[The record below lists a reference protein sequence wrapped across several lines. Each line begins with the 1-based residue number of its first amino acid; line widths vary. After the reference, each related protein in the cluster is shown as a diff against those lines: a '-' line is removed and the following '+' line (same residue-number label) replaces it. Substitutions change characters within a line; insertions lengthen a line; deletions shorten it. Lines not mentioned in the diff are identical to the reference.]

1 MACRQF
7 IINPPSGGT
16 CYFPVMLIIRLQR
29 VGKKKFPTYRLVISE
44 KTKDTQ
50 GFYLE
55 ELGNFNPHIKE
66 NQLVAKVDRIKYWI
80 SKGAQMSATINNLFI
95 ANKIIE
101 GKKKKSVF
109 LSKRR
114 KTKLEEKNKAKVEAD
129 AKAKA
134 DAEAK
139 KAAEFA
145 AKAEAEAAAA
155 EAKKAE
161 AESAKAEA
169 EAATAEA
176 EQAKASAPA
185 EPVVAP
191 VVEEAPVVPVET
203 APVAAVE
210 APVEPVVPVAEEV
223 KEEAKAE

>member
-44 KTKDTQ
+44 KTRDTQ
-50 GFYLE
+50 GVYLE
-55 ELGNFNPHIKE
+55 ELGNFNPHVKE

-101 GKKKKSVF
+101 GKKKKSVY

-129 AKAKA
+129 AKVKA

-169 EAATAEA
+169 EATAEA
-176 EQAKASAPA
+176 EQAKANAPA

-191 VVEEAPVVPVET
+191 VVEEAPVFPVET

-210 APVEPVVPVAEEV
+210 APAEPVAPVAEEV